1 MKECT
6 VNDFLNKFNS
16 DDVCLEWL
24 KNKFYPDGIYC
35 KKCGKITKHYK
46 AIDRPSYCCEFCGNH
61 VHPTANTIF
70 HKSTTPL
77 KSWFYAIYLMS
88 STRCGISAKQLE
100 RELGVTYKTA
110 WRMFNQIRIML
121 KQDFF
126 KNNGTFEA
134 DETYIGGKHSGTT
147 GRGSENKTCVFG
159 LAERNGRIT
168 ARKVKDAKAKTILP
182 IIIRNVAPESK
193 IYTDE
198 FRSYNNLK
206 YLNYQHEFIN
216 HSANVYAD
224 GDIHVNSLEGF
235 WSLFKRGLNGV
246 YHSVSKKHLNKYLNE
261 YTFRYNNRNSQEPM
275 FYLMMNQIQK
285 SPYFC

>member
-6 VNDFLNKFNS
+6 VNDFINKFNS
-16 DDVCLEWL
+16 DDICLEWL

-61 VHPTANTIF
+61 VHPAANTIF

-134 DETYIGGKHSGTT
+134 DETYVGGKHHGTT

-198 FRSYNNLK
+198 FNSYDNLK
-206 YLNYQHEFIN
+206 YLNYKHESIT

-235 WSLFKRGLNGV
+235 WSLLKRGLNGV

-261 YTFRYNNRNSQEPM
+261 YVFRYNNRNNVEPM

-285 SPYFC
+285 YLYPY

>member
-6 VNDFLNKFNS
+6 VKDFLDKFNS

-206 YLNYQHEFIN
+206 YLNYKNEFIN

-235 WSLFKRGLNGV
+235 WSLLKRGINGV

-261 YTFRYNNRNSQEPM
+261 YTFRYNNRNNEEPM
-275 FYLMMNQIQK
+275 FSLMMNQIQK
-285 SPYFC
+285 YPY